1 MALATITKTVVT
13 RNAATALP
21 SYVTCATNEG
31 AFITF
36 DADDQKILLKI
47 KNQITNATHTAV
59 IVAGNGLQ
67 GTADV
72 EFTLAASTEVVT
84 VLESG
89 KFVNVSGDNKGKVI
103 VKDKST
109 TNTNAIAVAAIALP

>member
-1 MALATITKTVVT
+1 MALATVTKAVVT
-13 RNAATALP
+13 RNASTAAP
-21 SYVTCATNEG
+21 TFATCATNEG
-31 AFITF
+31 AYITF
-36 DADDQKILLKI
+36 DKDDQKILVKI

-67 GTADV
+67 GVADL
-72 EFTLAASTEVVT
+72 EFTIAQSSEVVT
-84 VLESG
+84 VIESG

>member
-1 MALATITKTVVT
+1 MALATVTKAVVT
-13 RNAATALP
+13 RNASTAAP
-21 SYVTCATNEG
+21 TFATCATNEG
-31 AFITF
+31 AYITF
-36 DADDQKILLKI
+36 DKDDQKILLEI

>member
-1 MALATITKTVVT
+1 MALATVTKAVVT

-31 AFITF
+31 AYITF
-36 DADDQKILLKI
+36 DKDDQKILVRI

-59 IVAGNGLQ
+59 VVAGNGLQ

-72 EFTLAASTEVVT
+72 EFTLAGSAEVVT

-89 KFVNVSGDNKGKVI
+89 KFVNVSGDNEGKVI

-109 TNTNAIAVAAIALP
+109 TNTNVIAVAAIALP

>member
-1 MALATITKTVVT
+1 MALATVTKAVVT
-13 RNAATALP
+13 RNASTAAP
-21 SYVTCATNEG
+21 TFATCATNEG
-31 AFITF
+31 AYITF
-36 DADDQKILLKI
+36 DKDDQKILLKI

-89 KFVNVSGDNKGKVI
+89 KFVNVSGDNEGKVI

>member
-1 MALATITKTVVT
+1 MALATVTKAVVT
-13 RNAATALP
+13 RNASTAAP
-21 SYVTCATNEG
+21 TFATCATNEG
-31 AFITF
+31 AYITF
-36 DADDQKILLKI
+36 DKDDQKILVKI

-67 GTADV
+67 GVADL
-72 EFTLAASTEVVT
+72 EFTIAQSSEVVT
-84 VLESG
+84 VIESG

-109 TNTNAIAVAAIALP
+109 TNTDAIAVAAIALP

>member
-1 MALATITKTVVT
+1 MALATVTKTVVT

-31 AFITF
+31 AYITF
-36 DADDQKILLKI
+36 DKDDQKILVKI

-67 GTADV
+67 GVADL
-72 EFTLAASTEVVT
+72 EIPIAQSSEVVT
-84 VLESG
+84 VIESG
-89 KFVNVSGDNKGKVI
+89 RFVNVSGDNDGKVI

-109 TNTNAIAVAAIALP
+109 TNTDAIAVAAIVLP